1 MRVLDWLKITIFFG
15 EISKVLCLGRT
26 IQVLVTLLILM
37 RKFLPSQ
44 DRMNCLG
51 TDNQLC
57 LRAKL
62 SGEKSKLMWPWIAIT
77 FIWQFEVM
85 SLFLISKAILHS
97 GDCTMAE
104 KYRLVSRLLVFPMTP
119 TNTNHYSQH
128 CMSTVKVKSSGIGE
142 WYHKK
147 PIWKKGKI
155 LFEFDWIT

>member
-85 SLFLISKAILHS
+85 SLFWFLRQSFIQVTAQWRPY
-97 GDCTMAE
+97 C
-104 KYRLVSRLLVFPMTP
+104 LVSRLLVFPMTP
-119 TNTNHYSQH
+119 TNTNHYGQH